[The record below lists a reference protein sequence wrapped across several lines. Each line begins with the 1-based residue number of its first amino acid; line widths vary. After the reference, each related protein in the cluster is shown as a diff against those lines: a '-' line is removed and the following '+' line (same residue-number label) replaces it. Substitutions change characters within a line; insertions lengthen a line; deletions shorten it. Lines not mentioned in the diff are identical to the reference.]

1 MWEEKKLGD
10 VIKLEYGKP
19 LPENKRKEDG
29 VYPAY
34 GANGVKCK
42 TDEYYYDKASI
53 IVGRKGSAGEITL
66 TESRFWPLD
75 VTYFVTFDERK
86 YNLLFLFYCLKNLKI
101 QKLAKGVKP
110 GINRN
115 DVYALKLL
123 FPPLSEQERI
133 VAILDEAFE
142 EIDTAVANTEKNLAN
157 ARELFESYLNNVF
170 TQKGDGWEEKSIKDI
185 ADVKG
190 GKRVPKGYKLL
201 SETTDYPYIS
211 VKDFSDSG
219 TVTNETVRF
228 VSKEIYEHIR
238 RYTISSD
245 DLYISIAGT
254 IGKSGIIPKNL
265 DGANLTE
272 NACKLV
278 FGSKTFNRFVYYIT
292 LSQSFKDQTLSRTRT
307 SAQPKLALDRLK
319 DIKIPLPRLSEQER
333 IVAIL
338 DDLAAEIKTLE
349 PIYQQKLDALAEL
362 KQSILQKA
370 FSGELTKQ
378 DIAA

>member
-1 MWEEKKLGD
+1 
-10 VIKLEYGKP
+10 
-19 LPENKRKEDG
+19 
-29 VYPAY
+29 AY

-319 DIKIPLPRLSEQER
+319 DIKIPLPR
-333 IVAIL
+333 
-338 DDLAAEIKTLE
+338 
-349 PIYQQKLDALAEL
+349 
-362 KQSILQKA
+362 
-370 FSGELTKQ
+370 
-378 DIAA
+378 